1 MTVSNI
7 RVSSQN
13 LVDAAIGGQQQ
24 NFIKKGEKE
33 DVKDFNKVSDIM
45 LYNIIIS
52 FYDKELM

>member
-1 MTVSNI
+1 M
-7 RVSSQN
+7 SSQN
-13 LVDAAIGGQQQ
+13 LVDAAIGWQQQ